1 MPSASSSGVDR
12 RLFLT
17 SLLGASA
24 AVAGLGGCA
33 GSSAAAGTAGA
44 AAAPLATAVQAG
56 TSLKIASYLNTQ
68 QLQFKLAKLPP
79 LPFTVSSW
87 LNIGAGP
94 DVINA
99 FRAKSLDLANNAGIP
114 PIQAQF
120 QGFAAKFVAIN
131 ITRRPNYLFATK
143 PGSDIRTVAD
153 FQGKK
158 LAFSQGQAQ
167 GVVLLR
173 ALRKAGLAYDD
184 VRLVQLTSNQFL
196 TALQSGQ
203 VDVAPLANTQAP
215 SCLQQYAAKG
225 ARTIDTDVVDLLS
238 LLWAPQAVLS
248 DRAKAAAVAAY
259 IPQWARGLVW
269 RWENPDTW
277 NEEFY
282 VKTQNLTLAQA
293 RGVTRLANK
302 PLFPPSGHAV
312 GGAHQRL
319 RLRGARRGDRR
330 RTGRPTGPVHLDHLP
345 HGPPGGAG
353 APADRGTR
361 PVHRRVRAADRRAA
375 AGRVPQDPRPAPG
388 VRHAPGERPA
398 PPLVAGPA
406 GGLRQPDHPALR
418 RRQLRR
424 PAAPAAPGDPR
435 R

>member
-1 MPSASSSGVDR
+1 MSSASSPGLDR

-33 GSSAAAGTAGA
+33 GGSAAADTA
-44 AAAPLATAVQAG
+44 AASTAPLAAKVPAG
-56 TSLKIASYLNTQ
+56 TSLKIASYLGTQ
-68 QLQFKLAKLPP
+68 QLQFKLAKLPA

-87 LNIGAGP
+87 VNIGAGP

-120 QGFAAKFVAIN
+120 QGFAAKIVAIN
-131 ITRRPNYLFATK
+131 ITRKPNYLFATK

-173 ALRKAGLAYDD
+173 ALKEAGLAYDD
-184 VRLVQLTSNQFL
+184 VKLVPLTSNQFL

-215 SCLQQYAAKG
+215 AYLQQYGSKG
-225 ARTIDTDVVDLLS
+225 AHTIATDVVDLLN
-238 LLWAPQAVLS
+238 LLWAPQSVLN
-248 DRAKAAAVAAY
+248 DKAKAAAIAAY
-259 IPQWARGLVW
+259 IPEWAKGLVW
-269 RWENPDTW
+269 QWENPDTW

-293 RGVTRLANK
+293 QGITKLANK
-302 PLFPPSGHAV
+302 PLFPPSWDEAIKWEQETADLLAEGGFVKKTDVTGLFDHRFESLAAKAV
-312 GGAHQRL
+312 
-319 RLRGARRGDRR
+319 
-330 RTGRPTGPVHLDHLP
+330 
-345 HGPPGGAG
+345 
-353 APADRGTR
+353 PAEYRK
-361 PVHRRVRAADRRAA
+361 
-375 AGRVPQDPRPAPG
+375 
-388 VRHAPGERPA
+388 
-398 PPLVAGPA
+398 
-406 GGLRQPDHPALR
+406 
-418 RRQLRR
+418 
-424 PAAPAAPGDPR
+424 
-435 R
+435 